1 MFEQGVIP
9 KYLKDH
15 FNGLRNVLASGL
27 PTLRNKTSGHGQGA
41 QSVEVPEY
49 LAAYALHLT
58 ASNMRLLMEAH
69 GAKSS

>member
-9 KYLKDH
+9 KYLQDH
-15 FNGLRNVLASGL
+15 YNGLRNVLASGL

-41 QSVEVPEY
+41 QPVEVPEY
-49 LAAYALHLT
+49 LT

-69 GAKSS
+69 GAKSL